1 MNHALISALIEK
13 NAFVSDTI
21 ITAHYQS
28 TDLFGRVF
36 NKLGEF
42 KVRRIINSSEQPFFE
57 LITLQDGCTVIKA
70 RADSIKAVDGMN
82 IDRFADIYDLLP
94 DGTRKKVGRK
104 RGRKPKNQLSA

>member
-21 ITAHYQS
+21 ITARYQS

-36 NKLGEF
+36 NKLGDF
-42 KVRRIINSSEQPFFE
+42 RVKRIINSSDQMFFE
-57 LITLQDGCTVIKA
+57 LITLQDGSSIIKA
-70 RADSIKAVDGMN
+70 RAESIEAVDGME